1 MLFIRLASNGE
12 RICTI
17 RAVDGAVISSFF
29 VHECEGSNRM
39 GARPR
44 RYLYTGT
51 ENGSI
56 QVYLLLEKWTLKG
69 TLTGD

>member
-1 MLFIRLASNGE
+1 MQRIVPETNMLFVRLASNGE

-56 QVYLLLEKWTLKG
+56 QVEVGSPSY
-69 TLTGD
+69 